1 MPGVLQGELSLNTE
15 QLCVEGMQALLNA
28 SMTCHLHAQGSFFH
42 LCTPAAQVS
51 PHEFMQAVMAASGK
65 RFVIDRQADPV
76 DFLSWF
82 LNALHADLTGGKR
95 RKPSVVTRC
104 FQVRGGCGV
113 SIIKVGFQGFRSE
126 GFCFCF

>member
-1 MPGVLQGELSLNTE
+1 MKLNLNHTLYAHPG
-15 QLCVEGMQALLNA
+15 ALPL
-28 SMTCHLHAQGSFFH
+28 
-42 LCTPAAQVS
+42 AQVS

-95 RKPSVVTRC
+95 KKPSVVTRC
-104 FQVRGGCGV
+104 FQVR
-113 SIIKVGFQGFRSE
+113 RDW
-126 GFCFCF
+126 GFCHMRASGGGKNLRMRGQRQLR

>member
-1 MPGVLQGELSLNTE
+1 MHPEPQTRI
-15 QLCVEGMQALLNA
+15 C
-28 SMTCHLHAQGSFFH
+28 
-42 LCTPAAQVS
+42 AAQVS

-95 RKPSVVTRC
+95 KKPSVITRC
-104 FQVRGGCGV
+104 FQVRR
-113 SIIKVGFQGFRSE
+113 GFEMRYGSRRLGFLS
-126 GFCFCF
+126 GFLNVLHA